1 MERSKRI
8 IFVAHC
14 ILNQNA
20 VSVGREKAPGAIRD
34 LLELFAG
41 AGVGIVQM
49 PCPQLE
55 FNAGLNRRPK
65 PKERY
70 DSRKF
75 RLACRAQCK
84 CVLDQIKNYL
94 QKNYTVL
101 GILGVETSPT
111 CAVHQLLNG
120 SRTVPGKGIFTEE
133 LEEEMRK
140 RNFQVPIIGVN
151 LNNLYST
158 MEKLQSLLRYS

>member
-1 MERSKRI
+1 M

-20 VSVGREKAPGAIRD
+20 VSSGRERAPGPVRE
-34 LLELFAG
+34 LMELFAE

-55 FNAGLNRRPK
+55 LNNGLERKPK
-65 PKERY
+65 SKERY
-70 DSRKF
+70 DTRGY
-75 RLACRAQCK
+75 RASCK
-84 CVLDQIKNYL
+84 SQAKLLLKQIKTYL
-94 QKNYTVL
+94 AKDYNVL

-120 SRTVPGKGIFTEE
+120 NRNVPGKGIFIEE
-133 LEEEMRK
+133 LEGEMRGQ
-140 RNFQVPIIGVN
+140 NFQVPIIGVN

-158 MEKLQSLLRYS
+158 MEKLQSLLKYS